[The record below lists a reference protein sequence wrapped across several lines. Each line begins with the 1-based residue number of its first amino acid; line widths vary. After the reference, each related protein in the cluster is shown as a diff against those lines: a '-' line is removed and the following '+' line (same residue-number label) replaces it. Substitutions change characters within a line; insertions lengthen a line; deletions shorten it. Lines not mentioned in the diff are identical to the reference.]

1 MTATAFRS
9 LEGLWQQA
17 ETGFRV
23 ALVRGEAGMGKTHL
37 VRRFARQALLEH
49 GCCVQ
54 VVRGPLLPGLLEGL
68 FGLLKAE
75 HQPEFLSFARQITPQ
90 LPWARVA
97 APPATGASSLWAA
110 LYRAALKER
119 RLCLLI
125 EDVHEWTQDV
135 WDQFQ
140 SLVVYLQERSAPVL
154 LVLTARD
161 DGAVARRWQRVQDWL
176 AVSEGSRSETLTLT
190 PLTQAELRDL
200 VCTQLKTGEEVAG
213 LAEWLYDHT
222 RGSPLHSVLLLR
234 LLRREGQLLDLG
246 ITWDFRPGPALPG
259 RGELPMAD
267 LLHLE
272 LAALSGD
279 LDLRVLRT
287 LALAGEELT
296 RAQLERALGVRGG
309 LLESRLTVLV
319 GPYLEAGSLSGSLRL
334 RHPLLAQALRA
345 ELAWETEL
353 ELAGQLLNVVRS
365 QASRARLARTV
376 GHGQELAWTREALQ
390 DAQQRHAH
398 AEVVEFAGQLLRA
411 DPGDLSARRQ
421 LWRAWVDLGDYA
433 TLAVQEPTRDA
444 QCDIHLA
451 NAHEVQGEYRRA
463 IAVLDAL
470 QDDGDH
476 FWKILQRKLWCL
488 DFLDDPPALLAELQR
503 HTGQE
508 HYVLEWAWAEYGR
521 SQGDLAGRIRHM
533 QRALE
538 LLPDDSPPLERAV
551 VEGNLGAPMIHTG
564 QFGTAQY
571 HLERAAGLFRQV
583 GHTYGLLG
591 CEINLAYLNLAR
603 GHYREAHHQNLK
615 MYAVTDRLQDA
626 RLQSAVLSNLAACEV
641 WMGQP
646 ERAVLNFQRSMEMYG
661 GYEAARAS
669 DLAHAQ
675 ALSGLL
681 AEAQETLQTPDHD
694 PLPEHTLARAR
705 TWLLLGQVAEART
718 VLEAGTALADGT
730 APADKTNAARH
741 ALLRC
746 WLCRLEGDLSGA
758 LAELEAATLALGSLA
773 HLPLQ
778 EELALVRKLLQGDL
792 PAAALL
798 NHQQRLD
805 GLGAAGHLHL
815 YHLTGRNL
823 TDPNLTASHPPAPN
837 PTGSHP
843 ATGRNALN
851 SAGAEAGTRT
861 LFVQTLGTFGLMEA
875 GVLLP
880 WRGRKTRDLLAL
892 LLTAHLN
899 GAALG
904 RGALILDLWP
914 DVQDQNAEVN
924 FRKTLERLRQ
934 NFGDAVTVRKDAQGL
949 YSLSGLHADTPL
961 FLAGLDS
968 GDLDQAF
975 SWYSG
980 PYLPEL
986 EYAPVAEMREL
997 LQQRLR
1003 RALLEGAHG
1012 NPPEQVLAWCER
1024 YLRHDP
1030 LDLEVTALALRQP
1043 HQSGSEGA
1051 RKLRATMLGRFQKE
1065 WGFVPEELSK
1075 LS

>member
-1 MTATAFRS
+1 MTAATFHS

-23 ALVRGEAGMGKTHL
+23 ALLRGEAGLGKTHL
-37 VRRFARQALLEH
+37 VRQFASQALLQH

-54 VVRGPLLPGLLEGL
+54 VPRGPLLPGLLEGL

-75 HQPEFLSFARQITPQ
+75 HQPEFLSYARQLTPQ

-97 APPATGASSLWAA
+97 APPAAGAGSLWAA
-110 LYRAALKER
+110 IYRAALKER

-125 EDVHEWTQDV
+125 EDVHEWSQDV

-140 SLVVYLQERSAPVL
+140 SLVVYLQERGAPVL

-176 AVSEGSRSETLTLT
+176 AVSEGSRSETLTLA
-190 PLTQAELRDL
+190 PLTQTGLGELVR
-200 VCTQLKTGEEVAG
+200 TQLRTGEEVAG

-246 ITWDFRPGPALPG
+246 LTWDFRPLPTLPG
-259 RGELPMAD
+259 RGELPIAD

-272 LAALSGD
+272 LAALGGE
-279 LDLRVLRT
+279 LDLQVLRA

-296 RAQLERALGVRGG
+296 RAQLEQALGVRAG
-309 LLESRLTVLV
+309 LLESRLSVLV
-319 GPYLEAGSLSGSLRL
+319 GPYLEAGGVPGGLRL
-334 RHPLLAQALRA
+334 RHPLLAQAVRA
-345 ELAWETEL
+345 ELTWESEVD
-353 ELAGQLLNVVRS
+353 LAGQLLTVVRS

-376 GHGQELAWTREALQ
+376 GHKHELAWTREAMQ
-390 DAQQRHAH
+390 DAQDRHAH
-398 AEVVEFAGQLLRA
+398 AEVVEFAQCLLHA
-411 DPGDLSARRQ
+411 QPGDLAVKRQ
-421 LWRAWVDLGDYA
+421 LWQAWVDLGDYA
-433 TLAVQEPTRDA
+433 QLIAQGPTGDA
-444 QCDIHLA
+444 HCDVHLA

-463 IAVLDAL
+463 IEVLEAV
-470 QDDGDH
+470 QDDGGRY
-476 FWKILQRKLWCL
+476 WKILQRKLWCL

-503 HTGQE
+503 HSGQE

-521 SQGDLAGRIRHM
+521 SQGDLPGRISHM

-538 LLPDDSPPLERAV
+538 LLPADSPPLERAV
-551 VEGNLGAPMIHTG
+551 IEGNLGAPMINTG
-564 QFGTAQY
+564 QFGEAQH

-603 GHYREAHHQNLK
+603 GNYREAHRQNLK
-615 MYAVTDRLQDA
+615 MYAATDRLQDT

-646 ERAVLNFQRSMEMYG
+646 ERAVLNFQRSMETYS

-669 DLAHAQ
+669 DLAYAQ

-681 AEAQETLQTPDHD
+681 PDAQETLQTPDHD
-694 PLPEHTLARAR
+694 PLPEHVLARAR
-705 TWLLLGQVAEART
+705 TWMLLGQTAEARA
-718 VLEAGTALADGT
+718 VLKAA
-730 APADKTNAARH
+730 APSSQATPGEGANVARY
-741 ALLRC
+741 ALLCC
-746 WLCRLEGDLSGA
+746 WLCRLEGDLPA
-758 LAELEAATLALGSLA
+758 AMAELETATLALDSLA

-778 EELALVRKLLQGDL
+778 EELTLVRRLLQGDL
-792 PAAALL
+792 PAPVLL
-798 NHQQRLD
+798 AHQQRLD
-805 GLGAAGHLHL
+805 ELGAAGHLHL
-815 YHLTGRNL
+815 YRLTGLGAL
-823 TDPNLTASHPPAPN
+823 TPAGP
-837 PTGSHP
+837 
-843 ATGRNALN
+843 
-851 SAGAEAGTRT
+851 EAGTRT

-899 GAALG
+899 GAALS
-904 RGALILDLWP
+904 RSTLILELWP

-934 NFGDAVTVRKDAQGL
+934 NCGDAVTVVRDAQGL
-949 YSLSGLHADTPL
+949 YSLSGLHADTPF

-968 GDLDQAF
+968 GDLEQAF

-986 EYAPVAEMREL
+986 EYGAVAEMREL

-1003 RALLEGAHG
+1003 GALLQSAQGH
-1012 NPPEQVLAWCER
+1012 PPEQVLAWCER

-1030 LDLEVTALALRQP
+1030 LDLEVAALALRQP
-1043 HQSGSEGA
+1043 HQAGSEGA
-1051 RKLRATMLGRFQKE
+1051 RKLRATMLGRFEKE
-1065 WGFVPEELSK
+1065 WGFVPEELLK
-1075 LS
+1075 LK